1 MKSGFQKINAF
12 KLKRIVKII
21 LLLLAVLISIFT
33 LVLSQKLVSKIAA
46 EETKKMQIW
55 ADAEHILSDPN
66 SEGDLGFHLAII
78 QSNTTIPAILVSETG
93 RVIQHINLEKSD
105 KPKDKISEAILK
117 SKIEEFKLEN
127 EPIDIPIDEKT
138 VFKVYYG
145 KSTVLKQLAYYPYV
159 VLGIVALFML
169 VSYFAFSYSTRSEQN
184 QVWVGLA
191 KETAHQLG
199 TPISSLMGWVECL
212 EMDIIPENYKMGAIF
227 LQSIGA
233 FTNIDDLLAGTFNT
247 SEELY
252 NRLIRDTDSD
262 LKSASERVKCFKHL
276 EGFKEMPPDKKQL
289 ALVNFEKCIGKTLP
303 NKNNLPPKDDPQPVK
318 TTPGAYTNDETSFI
332 QYLKTITKE
341 YEEGSYSE
349 DGKGGQDNK
358 GEWYMFKA
366 TPPGT
371 DKGNFEPIK

>member
-1 MKSGFQKINAF
+1 M
-12 KLKRIVKII
+12 
-21 LLLLAVLISIFT
+21 
-33 LVLSQKLVSKIAA
+33 
-46 EETKKMQIW
+46 
-55 ADAEHILSDPN
+55 
-66 SEGDLGFHLAII
+66 
-78 QSNTTIPAILVSETG
+78 SETG

-212 EMDIIPENYKMGAIF
+212 EMDIIPENAPIEMRKDIDRLKIITERFSKIGSEPI
-227 LQSIGA
+227 LEEVELNQVLRDSITYMQTRSGVNVHFDVQLA
-233 FTNIDDLLAGTFNT
+233 NHNVYSKINVNLFNWVVENLIKNSIDAMEGRGDLLFKVYARNQKVIIDFIDNGKGIHRNQM
-247 SEELY
+247 
-252 NRLIRDTDSD
+252 TDIFKPGFTTKKRGWGLGLSLAKRIIED
-262 LKSASERVKCFKHL
+262 YHKGQIFVKESNPF
-276 EGFKEMPPDKKQL
+276 
-289 ALVNFEKCIGKTLP
+289 
-303 NKNNLPPKDDPQPVK
+303 VK
-318 TTPGAYTNDETSFI
+318 TTFRI
-332 QYLKTITKE
+332 IL
-341 YEEGSYSE
+341 EG
-349 DGKGGQDNK
+349 N
-358 GEWYMFKA
+358 
-366 TPPGT
+366 T
-371 DKGNFEPIK
+371 